1 MFQAN
6 KPAARAVE
14 TIPALPVHHESAAQP
29 AAPFAGAVV
38 RLTRPIATHKGDVA
52 EIRLKQP
59 TFADFIELGDI
70 DTVVAIGVD
79 DASGQPQGLEVKT
92 NHKALERWAVRLTG
106 LDTVVLN
113 LLAPADAGALMREVR
128 LALKPFSQGNS
139 QTGPTT

>member
-1 MFQAN
+1 MFNAGKGGALGN
-6 KPAARAVE
+6 AAMSLASEPRQVA
-14 TIPALPVHHESAAQP
+14 PSLPVA
-29 AAPFAGAVV
+29 AGAVV
-38 RLTRPIATHKGDVA
+38 HLSRPIATHKGDVA

-79 DASGQPQGLEVKT
+79 DATGQPLGLEVKT

-106 LDTVVLN
+106 HDAVVLN
-113 LLAPADAGALMREVR
+113 LLAPSDAGALMREVR
-128 LALKPFSQGNS
+128 MALKPFSQGNS